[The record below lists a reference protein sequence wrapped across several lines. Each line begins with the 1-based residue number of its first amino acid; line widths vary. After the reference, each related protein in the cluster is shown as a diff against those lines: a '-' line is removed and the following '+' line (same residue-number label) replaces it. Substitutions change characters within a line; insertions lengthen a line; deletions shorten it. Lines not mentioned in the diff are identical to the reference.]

1 MQDHYIRVQHSV
13 LFRYYV
19 LKMSPKWL
27 CHDTGDL
34 SDCIFRNIKA
44 TEMEI
49 TLRADTKRRSYLYEG
64 IVIFIHIPISIMSI
78 TSGFVILLPLPRLPS
93 NYCLSYPRSVPY
105 VWDN

>member
-34 SDCIFRNIKA
+34 SDYIFRNIKA
-44 TEMEI
+44 TEMKI

-64 IVIFIHIPISIMSI
+64 IAIFIHSPDFHYVYNVWICYTPSFTSATEQLLSVVSQICPICM
-78 TSGFVILLPLPRLPS
+78 G
-93 NYCLSYPRSVPY
+93 
-105 VWDN
+105 